1 MAEEEH
7 VWTGG
12 PSQITNLGAYAVCVL
27 LTLTVI
33 GAVVAIPFAIWKYLV
48 VRCQRYELTSQR
60 LKFHSGILSKKI
72 EEVELYRIKDTKFDQ
87 PFWFRLF
94 GLGNVTLVS
103 SDVTTPV
110 VSIHGVK
117 DAQQLRE
124 QIRSLVEVR
133 RDQKRVRTGE
143 FE

>member
-1 MAEEEH
+1 MAQEEH

-12 PSQITNLGAYAVCVL
+12 PSQMTNLGAYAVCGL

-33 GAVVAIPFAIWKYLV
+33 GAVFAIPYAIWKYLV
-48 VRCQRYELTSQR
+48 VKCQRYELTSER
-60 LKFHSGILSKKI
+60 LKIHSGVFNKRM
-72 EEVELYRIKDTKFDQ
+72 EEIELYRVKDTKFDQ
-87 PFWFRLF
+87 PFWFLLF

-110 VSIHGVK
+110 VFIHGVK

-124 QIRSLVEVR
+124 QIRTLVESR
-133 RDQKRVRTGE
+133 RDQKRVRVGE
-143 FE
+143 LE

>member
-1 MAEEEH
+1 MAQEEH

-12 PSQITNLGAYAVCVL
+12 PSQMTNLGAYAVCGL

-33 GAVVAIPFAIWKYLV
+33 GAVFAIPYAIWKYLV
-48 VRCQRYELTSQR
+48 VKCQRYELTSQR
-60 LKFHSGILSKKI
+60 LKIHSGVFNKRM
-72 EEVELYRIKDTKFDQ
+72 EEIELYRVKDTKFDQ
-87 PFWFRLF
+87 PLLFRLF

-110 VSIHGVK
+110 VFIHGIQ

-124 QIRSLVEVR
+124 RIRTLVENCR
-133 RDQKRVRTGE
+133 EQKRVRVGE